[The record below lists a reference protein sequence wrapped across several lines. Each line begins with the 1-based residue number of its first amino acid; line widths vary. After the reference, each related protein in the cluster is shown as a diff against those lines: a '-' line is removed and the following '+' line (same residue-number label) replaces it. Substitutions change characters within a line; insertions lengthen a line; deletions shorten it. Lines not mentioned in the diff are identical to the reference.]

1 MKTTVKGLTSYQM
14 KQIVFIATTDQYSE
28 KERVELL
35 RSLSYCTDTVKFE
48 ALKSSEQISEK
59 QYDRLCDL
67 YFLGN
72 VKKQWTY
79 KKTVRLI
86 ECYNSGISNKEM
98 AEMFGT
104 SKAAIRCRICYIRSN
119 PIFTAMFTLKKYTR
133 RATRRAEVKA

>member
-28 KERVELL
+28 KERAKLL

-48 ALKSSEQISEK
+48 VLKSSERVSKK

-67 YFLGN
+67 YFLGK

-79 KKTVRLI
+79 EETIRLI
-86 ECYNSGISNKEM
+86 ECYNSGISTKEM
-98 AEMFGT
+98 AEMFDA
-104 SKAAIRCRICYIRSN
+104 SEAAVKCRLSYIRGKPHFKS
-119 PIFTAMFTLKKYTR
+119 MFTLKKYTR
-133 RATRRAEVKA
+133 RTGAKA